1 MAKTKYQQYYDL
13 LLQNN
18 RALFD
23 KFKPIHDRFN
33 PNDQTTVDEF
43 HRVGRDVLDAIRS
56 YERRLCS
63 GMERTNNSVY
73 SNQVAEK
80 YWNLIRQDFPL
91 IDQIGVT
98 TRQVKV

>member
-1 MAKTKYQQYYDL
+1 MAKTKYQQYYEL
-13 LLQNN
+13 LVQNN
-18 RALFD
+18 RTLLAQ
-23 KFKPIHDRFN
+23 FKPVHDRLAAGDN
-33 PNDQTTVDEF
+33 SATNDF
-43 HRVGRDVLDAIRS
+43 HRLGRDVLDAIRS

-80 YWNLIRQDFPL
+80 YWQLIRKDYPL
-91 IDQIGVT
+91 IDQVGVT